1 MLIDRRQH
9 SSVLDL
15 RSFRAA
21 NCDTDHYL
29 LASKVRERLA
39 VRNQTMHRFHIGR
52 FNLDN
57 MKDSLYK
64 ELIRVFDTFPKY
76 HREILLGDFVAKGG
90 KEDIFRLII
99 RNKSFHEI
107 SNDNEVQVVNFATSK
122 NLTVK
127 NTMFPRCNINKFIG
141 YILVERLTI
150 KLTIF

>member
-9 SSVLDL
+9 SSVLDV

-21 NCDTDHYL
+21 NRDTDHYL
-29 LASKVRERLA
+29 VASKVRERLP
-39 VRNQTMHRFHIGR
+39 VRNQTVHRFHIER

-64 ELIRVFDTFPKY
+64 ELKCVFDTFPKY
-76 HREILLGDFVAKGG
+76 HKEILLDFNAKGG
-90 KEDIFRLII
+90 KEDISRII
-99 RNKSFHEI
+99 IGNKSFHEI

-127 NTMFPRCNINKFIG
+127 NIMFPHCNINKDSQSN
-141 YILVERLTI
+141 
-150 KLTIF
+150 